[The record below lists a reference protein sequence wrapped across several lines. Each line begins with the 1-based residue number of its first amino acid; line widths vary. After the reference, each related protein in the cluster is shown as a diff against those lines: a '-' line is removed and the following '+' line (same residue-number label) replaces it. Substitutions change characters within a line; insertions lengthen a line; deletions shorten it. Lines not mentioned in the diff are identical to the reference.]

1 MNAQEQQIELTD
13 AEIEA
18 AIDAIEWDVGGH
30 LEERSP
36 YADCIGH
43 ADELGELPY

>member
-1 MNAQEQQIELTD
+1 MNAQQTQIELTD

-18 AIDAIEWDVGGH
+18 AIDAIEWDVGGYQT
-30 LEERSP
+30 ERSP
-36 YADCIGH
+36 YADAIGC